1 MSSVTTPAILLRRVE
16 YGDFDLILSFL
27 TLKEG
32 KCAAIAKAARKSTKR
47 FGGILELFSSLDI
60 VCSSSRRNDLLILQ
74 EAALKNPF
82 SGIRADI
89 IRTAYAS
96 YWAEL
101 IDKTSEEGQKLPELY
116 RLLQFCLCQL
126 DQNQLLPEALSVL
139 FQIRLL
145 THSGY
150 RPNLRYCRNCRRSVD
165 ENDTKIFLFDM
176 AHGGL
181 LCQRCEMAKSGTLIL
196 SKSTLK
202 QLHWI
207 DSGSIYKAGRV
218 RLSGTAIRESL
229 TMLEAFVPYQFGKDP
244 RSLKFLLQ
252 VRGELKS

>member
-1 MSSVTTPAILLRRVE
+1 MLKLRGR
-16 YGDFDLILSFL
+16 
-27 TLKEG
+27 
-32 KCAAIAKAARKSTKR
+32 ARNGS
-47 FGGILELFSSLDI
+47 GGILELFSSLDI
-60 VCSSSRRNDLLILQ
+60 VCSSSRRNGLLILQ

-101 IDKTSEEGQKLPELY
+101 IDKTSEEGQKLPDLY

-126 DQNQLLPEALSVL
+126 DQNHILPEALSVL

-150 RPNLRYCRNCRRSVD
+150 RPNLIYCRNCRRSVD
-165 ENDTKIFLFDM
+165 ENNTNMFQFDM

-181 LCQRCEMAKSGTLIL
+181 LCQRCEMAKSGALIL

-207 DSGSIYKAGRV
+207 DSGSICKAGRV
-218 RLSGTAIRESL
+218 RLSRTAIRESL

-244 RSLKFLLQ
+244 RSLKFLQQ
-252 VRGELKS
+252 VRDELKS